1 MFEEAEDDS
10 DDDFDKLLLEIYLI
24 NMTLVVNSVSQL
36 AACSAEFNV
45 PSFSHPRQ
53 AHDDRNA
60 RLSPSRPEP
69 SPRMENRC
77 KRSEP
82 GKSFPQTSMDND
94 GPVNET
100 RSGLN
105 HSSRTKA
112 SNTTATTAA
121 DECHSLIGRK
131 EAGSV

>member
-24 NMTLVVNSVSQL
+24 SMTLVVNSVSQL

-60 RLSPSRPEP
+60 RLLPSPSRAFP
-69 SPRMENRC
+69 SD
-77 KRSEP
+77 
-82 GKSFPQTSMDND
+82 GKS
-94 GPVNET
+94 V
-100 RSGLN
+100 
-105 HSSRTKA
+105 
-112 SNTTATTAA
+112 
-121 DECHSLIGRK
+121 
-131 EAGSV
+131 